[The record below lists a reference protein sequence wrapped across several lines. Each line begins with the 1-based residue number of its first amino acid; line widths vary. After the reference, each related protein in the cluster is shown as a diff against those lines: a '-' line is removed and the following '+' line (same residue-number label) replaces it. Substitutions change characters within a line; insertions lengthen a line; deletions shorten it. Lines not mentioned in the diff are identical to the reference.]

1 MSIIIERRRAKGRRE
16 TEDERRETG
25 DGDERREEV
34 LTFKFCPKC
43 NCVPR
48 WRGWREAPGVDRQS
62 TIKQGSV

>member
-1 MSIIIERRRAKGRRE
+1 MSIIIERRRARTKVRRE
-16 TEDERRETG
+16 TEDG
-25 DGDERREEV
+25 RREEV

-48 WRGWREAPGVDRQS
+48 WRGWRGAPGVDRQS